1 VTILTGRLII
11 HEEHTMMLRVS
22 RRRFLHLAG
31 AAAGTA
37 AAALGRPLGA
47 QPRTIKIGVVSP
59 ITGAMA
65 EVGGDCRLGAQLAA
79 EAVNAGG
86 GIKSMGG
93 ARLEPLLADS
103 ETKVEVARSEADRL
117 IGAGAQLLTGGF
129 HSAHVAAISSL
140 AQQRRVPYMIDIT
153 AADSITANIAKSV
166 REGQQKVQYVYRNFP
181 SAVTFG
187 RNAVKYMTEIFT
199 EAGVRPRRVVVMY
212 SNDLFG
218 KTASAGFEAAH
229 RAVKPGFEIVET
241 IPYPETAADLST
253 EVARARSARPDVIA
267 PFTRPATAIL
277 LLEEIAKQRVD
288 LMGIVSPGAPG
299 LYEPGQI
306 RQLKELIE
314 HVMDAAPWPNYRNPA
329 VPKIAAEFARRS
341 NGRYFDAS
349 GAYTYEAVLVCAD
362 ALERAASTD
371 PDALVG
377 AIRKT
382 SFAGGITVSNGPV
395 VFNELGDNPNA
406 STAMIQILGQKPRV
420 VWPREVAEQKF
431 VFPRPKKSP

>member
-1 VTILTGRLII
+1 MTRPV
-11 HEEHTMMLRVS
+11 VD
-22 RRRFLHLAG
+22 RRRFLRVAAVAAG
-31 AAAGTA
+31 AAAVP
-37 AAALGRPLGA
+37 RPLRA
-47 QPRTIKIGVVSP
+47 QPKTIKVGVVSP

-79 EAVNAGG
+79 EAINAAGG
-86 GIKSMGG
+86 ITSMGG
-93 ARLEPLLADS
+93 ARLELLLADS

-140 AQQRRVPYMIDIT
+140 AQQRRVPYVIDISGVD
-153 AADSITANIAKSV
+153 AITANIAKSV

-181 SAVTFG
+181 GLTIFG
-187 RNAVKYMTEIFT
+187 RNAVKYMTEIFR
-199 EAGVRPRRVVVMY
+199 EAGVSPKRVVVMY

-218 KTASAGFEAAH
+218 KNQSAGFEAA
-229 RAVKPGFEIVET
+229 VKALSPGFEIVEM

-253 EVARARSARPDVIA
+253 EMARAKALKPDIIA
-267 PFTRPATAIL
+267 PVTRPVTAIL
-277 LLEEIAKQRVD
+277 LLEELAKQRVD
-288 LMGIVSPGAPG
+288 VMGVISPGAPG

-314 HVMDAAPWPNYRNPA
+314 HVMDAAPWPNYKSA
-329 VPKIAAEFARRS
+329 ATQKIAAEFGKRS

-349 GAYTYEAVLVCAD
+349 GAYAYEAVQVIGD

-371 PDALVG
+371 PDAIVA
-377 AIRKT
+377 AIKKT
-382 SFAGGITVSNGPV
+382 NFAGGVTVSNGPV
-395 VFNELGDNPNA
+395 VFNEVGDNPNA

-420 VWPREVAEQKF
+420 VWPRDNAEQKF
-431 VFPRPKKSP
+431 VFPRPKR

>member
-1 VTILTGRLII
+1 
-11 HEEHTMMLRVS
+11 MRVS
-22 RRRFLHLAG
+22 RRRFLGGL
-31 AAAGTA
+31 AAATGLA
-37 AAALGRPLGA
+37 AVPRPLRA
-47 QPRTIKIGVVSP
+47 QGKAIKIGVVSP

-79 EAVNAGG
+79 EAINAAG

-93 ARLEPLLADS
+93 ARLELMLADS

-117 IGAGAQLLTGGF
+117 IGAGAQLLTGAF

-187 RNAVKYMTEIFT
+187 KNAVKYMTEIFR
-199 EAGVRPRRVVVMY
+199 EAGASPKRMVVMY

-218 KTASAGFEAAH
+218 KTATAGFEAAH
-229 RAVKPGFEIVET
+229 KAASPGFEIVET
-241 IPYPETAADLST
+241 LPFPENASDLST
-253 EVARARSARPDVIA
+253 EVARAKAAKPDVIA

-277 LLEEIAKQRVD
+277 LLEEIAKQRID
-288 LMGIVSPGAPG
+288 LMGVISPGAPG

-314 HVMDAAPWPNYRNPA
+314 HVMDAAPWPNYKNPA
-329 VPKIAAEFARRS
+329 VPKISAEFAKRS
-341 NGRYFDAS
+341 SGRYFDAS
-349 GAYTYEAVLVCAD
+349 GAYTYEAVLVLAD

-371 PDALVG
+371 PDAVVA
-377 AIRKT
+377 AIKKS

-395 VFNELGDNPNA
+395 VFNETGDNPNA

-420 VWPREVAEQKF
+420 VWPRDVAEQKF
-431 VFPRPKKSP
+431 VFPRPKK

>member
-1 VTILTGRLII
+1 MLIPFQ
-11 HEEHTMMLRVS
+11 ESAMTMSRVS

-31 AAAGTA
+31 AAVGATA
-37 AAALGRPLGA
+37 LPRPLRA
-47 QPRTIKIGVVSP
+47 QGKTVRIGVVSP

-79 EAVNAGG
+79 EAINAAG

-187 RNAVKYMTEIFT
+187 RNAVKYMTEIFR
-199 EAGVRPRRVVVMY
+199 EAGVSPRRMVVMY
-212 SNDLFG
+212 SNELFG

-229 RAVKPGFEIVET
+229 KAANPGFEIVET
-241 IPYPETAADLST
+241 LPYPENATDLST
-253 EVARARSARPDVIA
+253 EVARARAAKPDVIA

-277 LLEEIAKQRVD
+277 LIEEIAKQRLD
-288 LMGIVSPGAPG
+288 LMGIISPGAPG

-306 RQLKELIE
+306 RQLRALIE
-314 HVMDAAPWPNYRNPA
+314 HVMDAAPWPNYRSPA
-329 VPKIAAEFARRS
+329 TQTIAAEFARRS
-341 NGRYFDAS
+341 SGRYFDAS
-349 GAYTYEAVLVCAD
+349 GAYTYEAVLVLAD
-362 ALERAASTD
+362 VLERAASTE
-371 PDALVG
+371 PDAVVA
-377 AIRKT
+377 AIKT
-382 SFAGGITVSNGPV
+382 TRFTGGITVSSGPV
-395 VFNELGDNPNA
+395 IFNETGD
-406 STAMIQILGQKPRV
+406 STAMIQILGQKPRL
-420 VWPREVAEQKF
+420 VWPREVAEQRF
-431 VFPRPKKSP
+431 VFPRPKR

>member
-1 VTILTGRLII
+1 MTMSRL
-11 HEEHTMMLRVS
+11 S

-31 AAAGTA
+31 AATGATA
-37 AAALGRPLGA
+37 LPRPLRA
-47 QPRTIKIGVVSP
+47 QGKTVKIGVVSP

-79 EAVNAGG
+79 ETVNAAG

-93 ARLEPLLADS
+93 ARLELLLADS

-140 AQQRRVPYMIDIT
+140 AQQRRVPFMIDIT
-153 AADSITANIAKSV
+153 AADSITAGIAKSV

-187 RNAVKYMTEIFT
+187 RNAVAYMTGIFR
-199 EAGVRPRRVVVMY
+199 EAGVSPRRVVVMY

-218 KTASAGFEAAH
+218 KTASAGFAAAH
-229 RAVKPGFEIVET
+229 KAANPGFDIVET
-241 IPYPETAADLST
+241 LPYPENATDLST
-253 EVARARSARPDVIA
+253 EVARARSAKPDVIA

-277 LLEEIAKQRVD
+277 LLEEIAKQRLD
-288 LMGIVSPGAPG
+288 LMGVISPGAPG

-329 VPKIAAEFARRS
+329 TRKIAAEFARRS
-341 NGRYFDAS
+341 SGRYFDAS
-349 GAYTYEAVLVCAD
+349 GAYTYEAVQVLAD
-362 ALERAASTD
+362 VLERAASTE
-371 PDALVG
+371 PDAVVA
-377 AIRKT
+377 AIKT
-382 SFAGGITVSNGPV
+382 TRFADGITVSNGPV

-420 VWPREVAEQKF
+420 VWPKEVAEQTF
-431 VFPRPKKSP
+431 VFPRPKK